1 MALSFRKDDKE
12 RKQKSLERAQKEAK
26 MASESAKDARNR
38 REAKIVAN
46 KLEAPVEQ
54 NEEKQVVENVLDETK
69 DEIKVAT
76 RKDAKEELTAMQ
88 REQQQVV
95 NKALDETKDEIKVA
109 TRKDAKEELTAMQRE
124 QQQAVNKALDETK
137 DEIKVATREDA
148 KEIPQYTQKLGD
160 LQEQT
165 IQTTR
170 EIADNYIESQKEII
184 SIYQSVWTPFVENAN
199 SRFWN
204 YWSISPKGIAETY
217 GTVVSSFADNVI
229 AATRLTNN
237 AVSANME
244 QFSTALQQTKDN
256 SRELSRLGINAAK
269 IFNEASNDI
278 ATTGISAVETTTT
291 AGSRQRR

>member
-1 MALSFRKDDKE
+1 MVFKGISYHGLYIIIVAYYQMSTVRKDRKE
-12 RKQKSLERAQKEAK
+12 
-26 MASESAKDARNR
+26 
-38 REAKIVAN
+38 
-46 KLEAPVEQ
+46 
-54 NEEKQVVENVLDETK
+54 DETTTTTTPSPSQIQK
-69 DEIKVAT
+69 
-76 RKDAKEELTAMQ
+76 
-88 REQQQVV
+88 
-95 NKALDETKDEIKVA
+95 
-109 TRKDAKEELTAMQRE
+109 E

-137 DEIKVATREDA
+137 DEIKTATREAA
-148 KEIPQYTQKLGD
+148 KEIPQYTQRLGD
-160 LQEQT
+160 IQEQT

-217 GTVVSSFADNVI
+217 GLVVSSFADNVI

-244 QFSTALQQTKDN
+244 LFSTALQQTKDN

-278 ATTGISAVETTTT
+278 ATTGIP
-291 AGSRQRR
+291 R